1 MIVVGGYAVEGINTV
16 ASLKTSM
23 THPLLRTISD
33 GAYSS
38 PFSSL
43 SFLHTAVRSDA
54 VPVFGE
60 YRVNPFLIDSSYNR
74 VSNKTM
80 GMRFAWASR
89 LPPASSM
96 QAFSAGADVHHSV
109 ST

>member
-1 MIVVGGYAVEGINTV
+1 LIIVGGYEVEGINTV
-16 ASLKTSM
+16 ASLMTSM

-33 GAYSS
+33 GTYSS

-60 YRVNPFLIDSSYNR
+60 YRVNPFL
-74 VSNKTM
+74 M
-80 GMRFAWASR
+80 A
-89 LPPASSM
+89 
-96 QAFSAGADVHHSV
+96 
-109 ST
+109 